1 MKEPGINGVIMGLI
15 KPQVKNEWGNLK
27 EIIVGTTHGAQV
39 PTVGDKCLHC
49 IDYAHLSDEEFK
61 NRPSGPYPK
70 KVMEEMEQDLN
81 EIARTLENLGVKVH
95 RPDNKDFSEP
105 IKTDNWTVDG
115 YYNYCP
121 RDSMLVINDKVIATP
136 MTLRHRS
143 NEAET
148 CKPLFAASSWV
159 EAPKPKLLDSIY
171 QREDLSRPTLLDG
184 EPVFD
189 AANVIKHNN
198 DLLYLVSNT
207 GNKTGAEWLERYCKE
222 NFGEEY
228 NVHLAENVYAYIHID
243 TTFVFLREGLVL
255 LNPTRVNQFNLPDF
269 LHDFDKIW
277 APEPFATQVL
287 DDWCPASPWLG
298 MNILPINSKLCMV
311 EEHQTMLMKELK
323 RFGIES
329 VPVKMRHSR
338 TFSGGPH
345 CVTLDVVREDD

>member
-1 MKEPGINGVIMGLI
+1 MELI
-15 KPQVKNEWGNLK
+15 KPQVRNEWGNLK
-27 EIIVGTTHGAQV
+27 EIIVGTTKHARV
-39 PTVGDKCLHC
+39 PTVGDKCLHS
-49 IDYAHLSDEEFK
+49 IDYAHLSEEEFK
-61 NRPSGPYPK
+61 NRPSGLYPE
-70 KVMEEMEQDLN
+70 KVREEMEEDLN
-81 EIARTLENLGVKVH
+81 EIANTLRNLGVKVH
-95 RPDNKDFSEP
+95 RPKDRDFSEP
-105 IKTDNWTVDG
+105 IKTENWEVDG

-121 RDSMLVINDKVIATP
+121 RDSMIVINDKVIATP

-148 CKPLFAASSWV
+148 CKPLFDQNHWV
-159 EAPKPKLLDSIY
+159 DAPKPKLLDSIY
-171 QREDLSRPTLLDG
+171 QRDDLSIPTLLNG

-207 GNKTGAEWLERYCKE
+207 GNLDGAKWLEHYCKE
-222 NFGEEY
+222 NFGNEY
-228 NVHLAENVYAYIHID
+228 NVHPVENVYAYIHID

-255 LNPTRVNQFNLPDF
+255 LNPQRVNEWNMPHF

-298 MNILPINSKLCMV
+298 MNILPINNKLCMV

-323 RFGIES
+323 RFEFEIILTANIT
-329 VPVKMRHSR
+329 K
-338 TFSGGPH
+338 
-345 CVTLDVVREDD
+345 

>member
-1 MKEPGINGVIMGLI
+1 MELI
-15 KPQVKNEWGNLK
+15 KPRVKNEWGTLK
-27 EIIVGTTHGAQV
+27 EIIVGSAINAQV
-39 PTVGDKCLHC
+39 PKIGDKCLHN

-61 NRPSGPYPK
+61 NRPSGLYPQK
-70 KVMEEMEQDLN
+70 LIEETEEDLIT
-81 EIARTLENLGVKVH
+81 IADTLMKLGVKVH
-95 RPDNKDFSEP
+95 TPIEQDFSEP
-105 IKTDNWTVDG
+105 IKTDDWEVDG

-121 RDSMLVINDKVIATP
+121 RDTALVINDKVIEVP

-143 NEAET
+143 NEAERT
-148 CKPLFAASSWV
+148 IKPLFDPNHWV
-159 EAPKPKLLDSIY
+159 QAPRPKLLDSIY

-228 NVHLAENVYAYIHID
+228 KVHTAENVYAYIHID

-255 LNPTRVNQFNLPDF
+255 LNPTRVNQDNLPHF
-269 LHDFDKIW
+269 LKDFDKVW
-277 APEPFATQVL
+277 APEPFPTQVMN
-287 DDWCPASPWLG
+287 DWCPASPWLG
-298 MNILPINSKLCMV
+298 MNILPINKNLVMV
-311 EEHQTMLMKELK
+311 EEHQSMLMRELNK
-323 RFGIES
+323 WGIES
-329 VPVKMRHSR
+329 IPVRMRHAR

>member
-1 MKEPGINGVIMGLI
+1 MI
-15 KPQVKNEWGNLK
+15 KPYVKNEWGQLK
-27 EIIVGTTHGAQV
+27 EIIVGTADFAQV
-39 PTVGDKCLHC
+39 PTIGDKCLHS

-61 NRPSGPYPK
+61 NRPSGLYPEK
-70 KVMEEMEQDLN
+70 LIEETQQDLD
-81 EIARTLENLGVKVH
+81 EIARILESLDIKVH
-95 RPDNKDFSEP
+95 RPNPRDFSQL
-105 IKTDNWTVDG
+105 IKTENWEVDG

-148 CKPLFAASSWV
+148 CKPLFDPTHWV
-159 EAPKPKLLDSIY
+159 DAPKPKLLDSIY

-207 GNKTGAEWLERYCKE
+207 GNKDGAKWLEQYCKE
-222 NFGEEY
+222 TFGNEY

-243 TTFVFLREGLVL
+243 TTFVFLGEGKVL
-255 LNPTRVNQFNLPDF
+255 LNPSRVNWRNMPEFISRL
-269 LHDFDKIW
+269 DKIW
-277 APEPFATQVL
+277 APEPYPTQVMN
-287 DDWCPASPWLG
+287 DWCPASPWLG
-298 MNILPINSKLCMV
+298 MNILPINKELVMV
-311 EEHQTMLMKELK
+311 EEHQVLLLKELK
-323 RFGIES
+323 KWGIES
-329 VPVKMRHSR
+329 IPVKMRHAR

-345 CVTLDVVREDD
+345 CVTLDVVRNDD